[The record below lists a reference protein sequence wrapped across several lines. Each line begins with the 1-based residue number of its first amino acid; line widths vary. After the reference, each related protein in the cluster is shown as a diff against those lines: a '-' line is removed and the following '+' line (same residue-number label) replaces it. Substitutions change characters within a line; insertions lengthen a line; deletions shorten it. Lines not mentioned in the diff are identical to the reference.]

1 MDALELRHLRGNRIA
16 MVYQDP
22 ATSLNPTMKVGPQI
36 HEVLSRHLNMDAQQS
51 RHRTVELF
59 ESVRLADPESI
70 GRRYPHELSG
80 GQQQRV
86 VIAMALA
93 CEPDLLIM
101 DEPTTG
107 LDVTTEATILEL
119 VVNLKQRINAGILY
133 VTHNLGVIAAV
144 ADRVAVMYGGE
155 TVEESPVRE
164 LFKSPKHPYT
174 VGLLSCVPTP
184 PTESGATIQLSSI
197 PGVVFPAAE
206 PAPNACLFMSRCP
219 LAQEP
224 CGSQRATGC
233 RHGVR
238 APLSVFVFG

>member
-1 MDALELRHLRGNRIA
+1 MSRDAAKSTTAFAVMGYLPGTTRVDGRILFEGRDVAQMDASELSHLRGNRIA

-22 ATSLNPTMKVGPQI
+22 ATSLNPTMRVGAQI
-36 HEVLSRHLNMDAQQS
+36 HEVLSRHLGMDAQQS
-51 RHRTVELF
+51 HRRTVELF

-119 VVNLKQRINAGILY
+119 VVDLKQRTNAGILY

-155 TVEESPVRE
+155 TVEEPPRSGSCSSP
-164 LFKSPKHPYT
+164 P
-174 VGLLSCVPTP
+174 
-184 PTESGATIQLSSI
+184 SI
-197 PGVVFPAAE
+197 PIRWD
-206 PAPNACLFMSRCP
+206 C
-219 LAQEP
+219 
-224 CGSQRATGC
+224 
-233 RHGVR
+233 
-238 APLSVFVFG
+238 